1 MVDTAALA
9 EALRDGRIAGAGLD
23 VYESEPVPPQALV
36 GLDQVVLSPHLGGW
50 SPEALDASV
59 QRFLD
64 NALGHFSGQGVVSV
78 VQ

>member
-1 MVDTAALA
+1 MNRIMAAISRVVSG
-9 EALRDGRIAGAGLD
+9 ALIL
-23 VYESEPVPPQALV
+23 LV
-36 GLDQVVLSPHLGGW
+36 RAYQVVLSPHLGGW